1 MKNSDIDLRPLK
13 VGDKA
18 YFKAEFGSKFDIMEC
33 IINKVE
39 QFVDANGITQFRYKL
54 KYTIGGLKWYRTQ
67 HTYDLDPVKI
77 DWSPYHIFST
87 QQKAMEYLIAK
98 YKKEIAS
105 DIESFKKNAEMIG
118 YNSDAKQLLIEQ

>member
-18 YFKAEFGSKFDIMEC
+18 YFKGEFGSKFDIREC

-39 QFVDANGITQFRYKL
+39 QFVNIDGITQFVYKI
-54 KYTIGGLKWYRTQ
+54 KYTIGGEHWYRTQ
-67 HTYDLDPVKI
+67 HTYNLDPIEV

-87 QQKAMEYLIAK
+87 QQKAMDYLIAR
-98 YKKEIAS
+98 YKKEIS
-105 DIESFKKNAEMIG
+105 NDIESFKKNAEMIG
-118 YNSDAKQLLIEQ
+118 YNSDVKQLLIEQ